1 MKRILFVDDEP
12 KVLEGLQR
20 MLRPQRHEWEMVF
33 APGGEAALVMLEA
46 ENFDVIVSDM
56 RMPGVDGA
64 ALLEAVREKYPGMLR
79 VILSGYTELEA
90 SFRAVPVAHQF
101 LLKPCDPDALKIA
114 IERATSLM
122 QALNSKMLK
131 SLVGSLQDLPSVPR
145 AFADLRNALAD
156 PEASLDRVVKIV
168 EQDVAISAKVLQ
180 LVNSAFFG
188 VTREVSDV
196 RTAVSYLGITIL
208 QNLVLSLEAFRCF
221 QPNKPIRG
229 FSLDQFH
236 DHSQMAAKIAGAG
249 PGKSK
254 LAGVAVGAALLHDI
268 GKLVI
273 AERAPE
279 HLARAI
285 DGAQQDKRPLYA
297 VEEELI
303 GVSHAEVGAYLLSL
317 WGLPY
322 PLVEAV
328 AHHHHPERVPHDKHG
343 VIPIVYLTNLL
354 AHQQEKEADAHAGIV
369 SDEVNVEF
377 IAQIGFAEQF
387 EQWQDKLLDFSQH
400 ATARSEGG

>member
-12 KVLEGLQR
+12 KILEGLQR
-20 MLRPQRHEWEMVF
+20 MLRSQRNEWEIAF
-33 APGGEAALVMLEA
+33 ASGGETALAMLDA
-46 ENFDVIVSDM
+46 ETFDVIVSDM

-79 VILSGYTELEA
+79 IILSGYTELEA
-90 SFRAVPVAHQF
+90 SYRAVPVAHQF
-101 LLKPCDPDALKIA
+101 LLKPCDPDALRIA

-122 QALNSKMLK
+122 QALNSKMLTG
-131 SLVGSLQDLPSVPR
+131 LVGSLQDLPSVPR
-145 AFADLRNALAD
+145 AFAELRNALAD
-156 PEASLDRVVKIV
+156 PETSLDRVVKIV

-188 VTREVSDV
+188 VTREVSDI
-196 RTAVSYLGITIL
+196 RTAVSYLGISIL

-221 QPNKPIRG
+221 HPNKPITG
-229 FSLDQFH
+229 FSLEQFH
-236 DHSQMAAKIAGAG
+236 EHSQLAAKVAGAA

-254 LAGVAVGAALLHDI
+254 LGGVVVGAALLHDI

-285 DGAQQDKRPLYA
+285 QGSQQEKKPLYA
-297 VEEELI
+297 IEEELI

-328 AHHHHPERVPHDKHG
+328 AHHHHPERVPHDKQG
-343 VIPIVYLTNLL
+343 VIPVVYLSNLL
-354 AHQQEKEADAHAGIV
+354 AHQQQSQTDKNMETV
-369 SDEVNVEF
+369 TDEIDVDF
-377 IAQIGFAEQF
+377 IAQIGLGEELDA
-387 EQWQDKLLDFSQH
+387 WRGKLDGLEQH
-400 ATARSEGG
+400 APVRTKGE

>member
-12 KVLEGLQR
+12 KILEGLQR
-20 MLRPQRHEWEMVF
+20 MLRPQRSEWEMAF
-33 APGGEAALVMLEA
+33 APGGEAALAMLEA
-46 ENFDVIVSDM
+46 ESFDVIVSDM

-64 ALLEAVREKYPGMLR
+64 ALLEAVRAKYPSMLR

-90 SFRAVPVAHQF
+90 SYRAVPVAHQF
-101 LLKPCDPDALKIA
+101 LLKPCDPDALRIA

-122 QALNSKMLK
+122 QALNSKMLTG
-131 SLVGSLQDLPSVPR
+131 LVGSLQDLPSVPR
-145 AFADLRNALAD
+145 AFAELRNALAD
-156 PEASLDRVVKIV
+156 PETSIDRVVKIV

-188 VTREVSDV
+188 VTREVCDI

-221 QPNKPIRG
+221 QPKKPIPG
-229 FSLDQFH
+229 FSLEQFH
-236 DHSQMAAKIAGAG
+236 DHSQLVAKIAGAA
-249 PGKSK
+249 PGKSR
-254 LAGVAVGAALLHDI
+254 LGGVAVGAALLHDI

-285 DGAQQDKRPLYA
+285 HGARQDKRALYA
-297 VEEELI
+297 TEEELI

-328 AHHHHPERVPHDKHG
+328 AHHHHPERVPNDKHG
-343 VIPIVYLTNLL
+343 VIPIVYLSNLF
-354 AHQQEKEADAHAGIV
+354 AHQQERQMEGSGEIIN
-369 SDEVNVEF
+369 DEINMDF
-377 IAQIGFAEQF
+377 IAEIGLGAQLDE
-387 EQWQDKLLDFSQH
+387 WCSKLDGQQQH
-400 ATARSEGG
+400 ASVRTRES

>member
-12 KVLEGLQR
+12 RILEGLQR
-20 MLRPQRHEWEMVF
+20 MLRPQRTEWEMAF
-33 APGGEAALVMLEA
+33 APGGEAALAMLEA
-46 ENFDVIVSDM
+46 EAFDVIVTDM
-56 RMPGVDGA
+56 RMPVVDGA
-64 ALLEAVREKYPGMLR
+64 ALLEIVREKYPAMLR

-90 SFRAVPVAHQF
+90 SLRAVPVAHQF
-101 LLKPCDPDALKIA
+101 LLKPCDPDSLRVA
-114 IERATSLM
+114 IERATSLLE
-122 QALNSKMLK
+122 ALNSKMLTG
-131 SLVGSLQDLPSVPR
+131 LVGSLQDLPSVPR
-145 AFADLRNALAD
+145 AFSELRDALAD
-156 PEASLDRVVKIV
+156 PETSIDRIVKIV

-188 VTREVSDV
+188 VTREVADL
-196 RTAVSYLGITIL
+196 RTAVSYLGISIL

-221 QPNKPIRG
+221 QPRKPILG
-229 FSLDQFH
+229 FSLEQFH
-236 DHSQMAAKIAGAG
+236 EHSQLAAKIAGAV

-254 LAGVAVGAALLHDI
+254 AGGVAVGAALLHDI

-285 DGAQQDKRPLYA
+285 EGAQVEKRPLYA

-328 AHHHHPERVPHDKHG
+328 AYHHHPDRIPQDKLG
-343 VIPIVYLTNLL
+343 VLAIVYLSNLL
-354 AHQQEKEADAHAGIV
+354 AHEHDKQADEMAGYV
-369 SDEVNVEF
+369 TDEINAGVVEQ
-377 IAQIGFAEQF
+377 AGLEG
-387 EQWQDKLLDFSQH
+387 ELETWRDKVEELKQH
-400 ATARSEGG
+400 ASARAKG